1 MLLET
6 VEYKSDLPFTIS
18 FSNVAEEYFHYHNE
32 MEMLFALKGTTKCQ
46 IHNVLY
52 TLKEGDLLIV
62 DTTDMHRIFDSSED
76 ILMLDMYIYL
86 QFFTDLYP
94 DIDYM
99 FFACEAYRKSSS

>member
-1 MLLET
+1 MLL
-6 VEYKSDLPFTIS
+6 
-18 FSNVAEEYFHYHNE
+18 
-32 MEMLFALKGTTKCQ
+32 ALKGTTKCQ

-62 DTTDMHRIFDSSED
+62 DTTDMHRIDSSED
-76 ILMLDMYIYL
+76 ILMLDMYINL

-99 FFACEAYRKSSS
+99 IFACEDYRKSSTLKYQDLQKSLGT